1 MRRFTAITSSLAVLS
16 ALALSA
22 CEKSKDLTITHPY
35 IRLAANPKAP
45 AVAYFDIKGGPT
57 DDRLLMVTSPLVI
70 RIELHESMMSGNMAT
85 MKPIEGGIAI
95 PANTEVPFKQGGKHA
110 MLFDINPSV
119 KPGNT
124 VQMNFTFA
132 SGLTMQAYAPVR
144 AAGEVL

>member
-1 MRRFTAITSSLAVLS
+1 MPHLRAITGGLAIAS
-16 ALALSA
+16 ALMLSA
-22 CEKSKDLTITHPY
+22 CEKPKELSIANPV
-35 IRLAANPKAP
+35 IRLAANPNAP

-70 RIELHESMMSGNMAT
+70 RVELHESMMSGNMAS

-95 PANTEVPFKQGGKHA
+95 PANTDVPFKQGGKHA
-110 MLFDINPSV
+110 MLFNINPSV

-124 VQMNFTFA
+124 VQMNFTFT

-144 AAGEVL
+144 AAGDIR